1 MKRGELEQQIIC
13 YLSMRGKV
21 RVEALRKALGA
32 SKSFYR
38 TLAKLKDAGLIEI
51 EVVSHKERYVKL
63 ARRPTN
69 VKFLNLLKTLTIMP
83 IEGLDN
89 VKERIKRINDLL
101 EYMEKQ
107 ILIGWWSFVR
117 SVTSEAIIL
126 PEVIPLKDH
135 KEIKPKETDLTHL
148 FELSPSEVKNLV
160 KLTLNL
166 QETVLRTLGNEI
178 MEKIF
183 RVSKERLKDL
193 LKELKEIEERSRRNQ
208 DDGF

>member
-1 MKRGELEQQIIC
+1 
-13 YLSMRGKV
+13 MRGKV

-63 ARRPTN
+63 TRRPTN

-126 PEVIPLKDH
+126 PEVVPLKDH
-135 KEIKPKETDLTHL
+135 KEIKPKKTDLTHL

-208 DDGF
+208 DDDF